1 MSEDEKGVMT
11 CAVEYKM
18 PKGLNLDNIDNC
30 YPQWQRFKQS
40 FRTFIMAAGVEK
52 FSETRKAA
60 ILLNCIGQQA
70 QELYFNV
77 LKIDEKAKLEDVL
90 DVFENYFKPK
100 QNDVINTYNF
110 NKRTQE
116 EGESFD
122 AFYTAIRKMAENC
135 NFGDQK
141 ERMIRDRIVIGVKE
155 QRMQQ
160 KLLEVKDLTMNKAV
174 DICRSAELSKEHLKT
189 LAKSEVHAVQESKS
203 SRQHTSFENR
213 AKYFNNNYKDNK
225 FNIDKN
231 RSFNSNFK
239 NNEGKVSFNKYF
251 YKCNFI
257 L

>member
-77 LKIDEKAKLEDVL
+77 LKIDEKAKLEEVL

-213 AKYFNNNYKDNK
+213 ANVGCYLTNENK
-225 FNIDKN
+225 KVHNIN
-231 RSFNSNFK
+231 EPCQNS
-239 NNEGKVSFNKYF
+239 VHD
-251 YKCNFI
+251 